1 MSDIEIVS
9 IVLISKSNQK
19 RSINTF
25 TDFLNVHVPKR
36 YWIGGVILFMGLT

>member
-1 MSDIEIVS
+1 MSDIKIVS

-25 TDFLNVHVPKR
+25 NHFFNVHVPKR
-36 YWIGGVILFMGLT
+36 YWIGGVIPFMGLT